1 LKRLLWSLLNDDG
14 SCQGY
19 NVNGTKITGVTVSTR
34 KNTCPI
40 AALSANDSTWTG
52 LGWNTGFRGEKPA
65 ANGLRVNA
73 DENVCLY
80 SRLVTRMH
88 GRIVRH

>member
-1 LKRLLWSLLNDDG
+1 VWALLNESG

-19 NVNGTKITGVTVSTR
+19 NVNGMKIKGITVSTR
-34 KNTCPI
+34 KSTCPN
-40 AALSANDSTWTG
+40 AALSAIDSTWTG
-52 LGWNTGFRGEKPA
+52 LGWNTGFVVRSQQA
-65 ANGLRVNA
+65 TNGLRVNA